1 MSMIDVI
8 RVRTGENAS
17 MAKEGP
23 VRYTH
28 AMLHRAFTG
37 EPSDYAYSEAA
48 KRNMDISDFMTKYEG
63 KARTKEPKAKK
74 AKANG
79 YAPGKRRKPHE
90 ERDV

>member
-1 MSMIDVI
+1 MSMVDVI

-23 VRYTH
+23 IRYTH
-28 AMLHRAFTG
+28 AMLHKAFTG

-48 KRNMDISDFMTKYEG
+48 KRHMDINDFMAKYEG
-63 KARTKEPKAKK
+63 KARTKEPKTKKK
-74 AKANG
+74 AKG
-79 YAPGKRRKPHE
+79 YVPGKRRNPNA